1 MDQKD
6 EVLVIGGG
14 VVGLACAYYLRR
26 EGFEVRVLERE
37 RPGAGSSHG
46 NCGTI
51 TPSHAPP
58 LAEPGL
64 IPKALRW
71 MLAGDSPL
79 YIRPRVDLE
88 LWQWLWRFARRCN
101 ERDWRATA
109 KVKAELLSASR
120 QLLADLIREQHL
132 DCEFAEEGLLYV
144 FRDPANAAEPERRAR
159 MFAEFGIEAQP
170 WGPARLAREEPALH
184 SHMAGGL
191 LFPGDAR
198 LRPDRLVQELA
209 RTVQAMGVRIHDHVE
224 VGAIANE
231 ADGVRLETSRGEFRA
246 ARAVLA
252 TGAWSPAL
260 ARQLGLRLPIQPGK
274 GYSITYSRPREV
286 PRRPLVLKE
295 RSVCVTVWDSGYR
308 LGSTMEF
315 SGYDGSLNLR
325 RLGALERGA
334 AEYLRH
340 PVGPQKLEHWYGW
353 RPMTWDDLPVIGAVP
368 GHPRLTLA
376 TGHGMLGVSLSA
388 VTGKLVAEL
397 LAGRGTS
404 LDLGPY
410 LPTRFAH
417 A

>member
-1 MDQKD
+1 MEQTD

-26 EGFEVRVLERE
+26 EGFQVRVLERE

-109 KVKAELLSASR
+109 KVKAELLSTSR
-120 QLLADLIREQHL
+120 QLLAELIREQHL

-144 FRDPANAAEPERRAR
+144 FRDPANAGEPERRAR
-159 MFAEFGIEAQP
+159 LFAEFGIEAQP

-191 LFPGDAR
+191 FFPGDAR

-209 RTVQAMGVRIHDHVE
+209 RTVQAMGVRIQDHVE
-224 VGAIANE
+224 VGAIASE

-252 TGAWSPAL
+252 TGAWSPLL

-274 GYSITYSRPREV
+274 GYSITYTRPALA
-286 PRRPLVLKE
+286 PRRALVLRE
-295 RSVCVTVWDSGYR
+295 RSVCVTAWDTGFR

-315 SGYDGSLNLR
+315 SGYDTRLNR
-325 RLGALERGA
+325 SRLDALVRGA
-334 AEYLRH
+334 REYLRV
-340 PVGPQKLEHWYGW
+340 PEGPERLEEWYGW
-353 RPMTWDDLPVIGAVP
+353 RPMTWDDLPVIGRA
-368 GHPRLTLA
+368 PRIDNLWLA
-376 TGHGMLGVSLSA
+376 TGHGMLGITLCA
-388 VTGKLVAEL
+388 GTGRMIAEMI
-397 LAGRGTS
+397 AGTEPFVDPR
-404 LDLGPY
+404 PY
-410 LPTRFAH
+410 APQRFA
-417 A
+417 